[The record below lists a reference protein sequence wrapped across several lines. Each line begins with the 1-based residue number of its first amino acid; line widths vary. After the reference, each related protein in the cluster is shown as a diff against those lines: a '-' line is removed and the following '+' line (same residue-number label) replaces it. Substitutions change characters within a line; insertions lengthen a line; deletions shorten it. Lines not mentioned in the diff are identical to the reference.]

1 MGRIM
6 GRLYSVEFL
15 YCVFLGKLQDAS
27 TIFQDF
33 STLKTQTNSL
43 PSKF

>member
-15 YCVFLGKLQDAS
+15 YCVFLGKLQNAS

-33 STLKTQTNSL
+33 STLIMKTQTL